1 MSNGINLRAKLT
13 CFSTME
19 ISLLLT
25 HSQRQTGFSGL
36 AGLSSYL
43 SSNMELNGLNSKID
57 PFILQT
63 DPIFRFFFVSDRRRS
78 NWIVLMR
85 IAARLKRDANLEKNV
100 WK

>member
-36 AGLSSYL
+36 AGLSLNL

-57 PFILQT
+57 PFIFQT
-63 DPIFRFFFVSDRRRS
+63 DPIFRFFLFPTDADRIES
-78 NWIVLMR
+78 F
-85 IAARLKRDANLEKNV
+85 
-100 WK
+100 

>member
-1 MSNGINLRAKLT
+1 MSNGINLRVKLA
-13 CFSTME
+13 CFSTLE

-25 HSQRQTGFSGL
+25 HSQLQTGFSGL

-57 PFILQT
+57 PFIFQT
-63 DPIFRFFFVSDRRRS
+63 DPDFFVSDRRRS